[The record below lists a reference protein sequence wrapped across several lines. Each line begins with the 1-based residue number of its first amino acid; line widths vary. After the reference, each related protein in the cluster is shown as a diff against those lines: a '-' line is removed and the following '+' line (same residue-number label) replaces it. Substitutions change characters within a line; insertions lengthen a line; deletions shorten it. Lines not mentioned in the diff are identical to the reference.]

1 VFLVFLV
8 FGVLVEINQLFV
20 VQEFVGIG
28 DVSRHGIGFA
38 LGAHS
43 RFIVHPLEFVD
54 YFRENAAD
62 IFDHLVH
69 RLAGRLFEIFA
80 DVHGAN
86 SIAKTVKTKKRGHE
100 FSQQETKT
108 NKQRKEQ
115 KDKMGRNQIKM
126 GVSSSSYILPFD
138 FLALCQINTQRERY
152 ANIKKNKIKDKF

>member
-1 VFLVFLV
+1 
-8 FGVLVEINQLFV
+8 
-20 VQEFVGIG
+20 
-28 DVSRHGIGFA
+28 
-38 LGAHS
+38 
-43 RFIVHPLEFVD
+43 
-54 YFRENAAD
+54 
-62 IFDHLVH
+62 
-69 RLAGRLFEIFA
+69 LAGRLFEIFA

>member
-1 VFLVFLV
+1 
-8 FGVLVEINQLFV
+8 LVEINQLFV

-54 YFRENAAD
+54 NFRENAAD

-86 SIAKTVKTKKRGHE
+86 GIAKTVKTKKEDTSLVNKKQKQTNRE
-100 FSQQETKT
+100 KSKRTKW
-108 NKQRKEQ
+108 
-115 KDKMGRNQIKM
+115 GGIK
-126 GVSSSSYILPFD
+126 
-138 FLALCQINTQRERY
+138 
-152 ANIKKNKIKDKF
+152 